1 MRGRAVWLALAAAQL
16 VALGP
21 ARCRGFPAPAH
32 PDWQETFSARDYKH
46 DFCAVAAT
54 VLKSLREA
62 PAGDP
67 RGAGAGALRN
77 ALRGLNLSTAWPP
90 PEDYEPPGLL
100 EGDASG
106 VISDGGAMAKIFD
119 ELARRAGFNWRNHY
133 GLVEIPD
140 GPEFEDKTWN
150 ELLIWSADV
159 YDVSVDWWIETP
171 SRKEIGIFFPQGW
184 FDASLVLVAKKQ
196 GAKLNVANLLFSW
209 SKPFAPELWFLV
221 LVMFVF
227 AGVVYWVVE
236 DGDLDGDGK
245 DRNKAEF
252 QYKFKWQNVLVSIL
266 NTALEFA
273 GGKWHTP
280 HTFSGRVFT
289 FGWLFARLL
298 LISAYTANL
307 ASTFITDALENY
319 GVESIE
325 DAVSRELPICIS
337 GVVSGPLLKS
347 LHPDIDLVEV
357 EDDQMFSAIN
367 DGTCVGSV
375 MSYDEWRIQMGI
387 KELNPDCQFGLVGRN
402 INYMQAGF
410 AVKHSS
416 DKCSWL
422 VRDVLD
428 LHLHDMTDDGFVD
441 EVWKDH
447 FKKTREQKCSPPSVG
462 KPTQMKPSNTAGIF
476 ILMLLTSVLAML
488 LSSFQT
494 ATCAWGGLADGDDD
508 GREEVRTTKRG
519 KSSLKDKGGSFSGT
533 ETKGRGGAGRAP
545 EPLLSASLVRPDH
558 PAAYGQLR
566 ESFLGQSTPCLNR
579 GAQCVQPCSALCCA
593 ALSSS
598 PARVSIYIQ
607 RTSGYR
613 SPAPTP
619 QFFRLP
625 FALCGPLTRCC
636 FLFLHQSKSCPWATR
651 IFGTEGENRQISM
664 MHCSN

>member
-1 MRGRAVWLALAAAQL
+1 
-16 VALGP
+16 
-21 ARCRGFPAPAH
+21 
-32 PDWQETFSARDYKH
+32 
-46 DFCAVAAT
+46 
-54 VLKSLREA
+54 
-62 PAGDP
+62 
-67 RGAGAGALRN
+67 
-77 ALRGLNLSTAWPP
+77 
-90 PEDYEPPGLL
+90 
-100 EGDASG
+100 
-106 VISDGGAMAKIFD
+106 MAKIFD

-402 INYMQAGF
+402 IKYMQAGF

-545 EPLLSASLVRPDH
+545 GPLLSASLVRPDH

-566 ESFLGQSTPCLNR
+566 ESFLVKELPMGDSHLRDR
-579 GAQCVQPCSALCCA
+579 GREPADLHDALQQLEAENQAASEANKRVAA
-593 ALSSS
+593 ALELVRKFGAGKETEWKTKAGDKSDSLQHTSSMVRFSENGELPSHS
-598 PARVSIYIQ
+598 PKIPVPRGFGESPQIPVPRGFGGAFVNVIGNREDGVELAR
-607 RTSGYR
+607 
-613 SPAPTP
+613 
-619 QFFRLP
+619 F
-625 FALCGPLTRCC
+625 
-636 FLFLHQSKSCPWATR
+636 
-651 IFGTEGENRQISM
+651 
-664 MHCSN
+664 